1 MRTRA
6 AFLTLLTAAVT
17 LAVSATAAATT
28 KEYVLK
34 HPKNEHCKAQY
45 VKKSKTVHR
54 KVHGHA
60 VTVRETV
67 CVLSTPGKP
76 PTSPSSKSAKP
87 EECTPL
93 VSGTGPVGETHLYA
107 YQVILGCEKGEFGS
121 FQVRRTGRSP
131 PGVSP
136 RKLVPRSH
144 TRARSRRAPRS
155 RALVSVLRSRRTKEL
170 HCALSSNPRSLPA
183 KAPRPSQPR
192 LRPRARPSTRRS
204 GKPKAPAERRRSGG
218 QQARLAAYTPP
229 YSAASSPANGR
240 APGMISEFIPWTA
253 TG

>member
-107 YQVILGCEKGEFGS
+107 YQVILGCERANS
-121 FQVRRTGRSP
+121 
-131 PGVSP
+131 
-136 RKLVPRSH
+136 
-144 TRARSRRAPRS
+144 ARSRFDEQGDHRRECHRENWFRVHIHVHA
-155 RALVSVLRSRRTKEL
+155 AVEHLVLVHWCQCSD
-170 HCALSSNPRSLPA
+170 
-183 KAPRPSQPR
+183 
-192 LRPRARPSTRRS
+192 
-204 GKPKAPAERRRSGG
+204 PAERRSCT
-218 QQARLAAYTPP
+218 ARFLQIR
-229 YSAASSPANGR
+229 AASLRRHRARVSHDYDRGRGLQREDRGSPRRLLKDDGPVGSKPGLLPIPRRIPPHR
-240 APGMISEFIPWTA
+240 AQPTA
-253 TG
+253 GLLV